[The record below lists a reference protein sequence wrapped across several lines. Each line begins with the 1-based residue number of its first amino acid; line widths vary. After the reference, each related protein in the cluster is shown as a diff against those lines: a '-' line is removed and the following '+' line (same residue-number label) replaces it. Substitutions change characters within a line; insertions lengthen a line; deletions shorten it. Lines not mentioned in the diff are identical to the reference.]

1 MSKNEDKKKEEYF
14 MYKDKKTAMVGV
26 LVAALILSLIT
37 LMIPAKALAVVSA
50 GLELNLPIGP
60 MDSSIRGCH
69 NCLDIVSWNFTDSVT
84 GTTAA
89 KSTGATSVSKVFKFT
104 MRTSRASQVLMDA
117 AERKHKIAEVKLY
130 VENTFDKASP
140 QIEISFKNVVISSFF
155 HMGTAGPNITTNPTE
170 EVTFTYE
177 KSTIMTK

>member
-1 MSKNEDKKKEEYF
+1 
-14 MYKDKKTAMVGV
+14 MYKDKKAAVVGV
-26 LVAALILSLIT
+26 LVAALILSLLT
-37 LMIPAKALAVVSA
+37 LMIPAKALAEVSA
-50 GLELNLPIGP
+50 GLELSGFGIKSHSRVCPECI
-60 MDSSIRGCH
+60 
-69 NCLDIVSWNFTDSVT
+69 DIVSWNFADSVT

-89 KSTGATSVSKVFKFT
+89 RSTGAAPVSKVFKFT